1 MWNSCLG
8 NVLFAREGPGQ
19 SCSDF
24 WMSRVQAANALLSSA
39 PCLFYNQQSSPA
51 QSCVSHLRAWCIAHK
66 VQLITGCVA
75 QLIWCRSE
83 KHHSAAGSPENNA
96 SLCISALGRVGKI
109 YCLQIMRM
117 GEVVSWGMGWRQGAW
132 GMSSSGSPGCSLWHD
147 QSEMN
152 QGHSASPL
160 SRGPVQELNLS
171 VMQHL
176 PNTGAST
183 RCPWRWAGGDTK
195 KLVKIFVQFIN
206 TWRELKGKDIS
217 RKITSPHQSVNVIE
231 RFCLFSAGDWHLLLW
246 IEGNS
251 LFILT

>member
-1 MWNSCLG
+1 MHPCQTRQIFGLLMWNSCLG

-51 QSCVSHLRAWCIAHK
+51 QSCVSHLKAWCIAHK

-132 GMSSSGSPGCSLWHD
+132 GMSSSGVTWVFPLASSNWDESESLCLPTQSWSCARAEPLCDAASSQHWGIYKMPLEMGWRGHKETCKDFCSVH
-147 QSEMN
+147 QY
-152 QGHSASPL
+152 
-160 SRGPVQELNLS
+160 
-171 VMQHL
+171 
-176 PNTGAST
+176 
-183 RCPWRWAGGDTK
+183 
-195 KLVKIFVQFIN
+195 
-206 TWRELKGKDIS
+206 LKGVE
-217 RKITSPHQSVNVIE
+217 RKRHFQKNNFSSPVS
-231 RFCLFSAGDWHLLLW
+231 
-246 IEGNS
+246 
-251 LFILT
+251 